1 LSEGADQIG
10 GGQCDETD
18 PGIGRMSPQ
27 NSWFGAL
34 ALLVALSQPVSAEMT
49 TSQSNASVAPFGAL
63 MRAERSALDALPR
76 DALAVPAK
84 TTAKSKSADKTTVQP
99 VSSFKYDRSW
109 LAKQPAAAGGDEWS
123 CLATALYFE
132 ARGETVK
139 GQFAVAEV
147 ILNRVD
153 SSRYPNSVCA
163 VVNQGTGRK
172 HACQFSFACDGVDD
186 QIAEKAAFTAVG
198 KVARIMLDG
207 APRALTDGATH
218 FHTTEVR
225 PSWAHRFPN
234 TAQIGS
240 HLFYRQPS

>member
-1 LSEGADQIG
+1 
-10 GGQCDETD
+10 
-18 PGIGRMSPQ
+18 
-27 NSWFGAL
+27 
-34 ALLVALSQPVSAEMT
+34 
-49 TSQSNASVAPFGAL
+49 

-76 DALAVPAK
+76 EALAVRAK
-84 TTAKSKSADKTTVQP
+84 PKAGAKPTVQP
-99 VSSFKYDRSW
+99 VTSFKYDRSW
-109 LAKQPAAAGGDEWS
+109 IAKQPVAAGGEEWS

-132 ARGETVK
+132 ARGETLA

-153 SSRYPNSVCA
+153 SGRYPNSVCA

-172 HACQFSFACDGVDD
+172 HACQFSFTCDGIDD
-186 QIAEKAAFTAVG
+186 QIGEKAAFMAVG

-207 APRALTDGATH
+207 APRVLTFGATH
-218 FHTTEVR
+218 FHTMQVQ
-225 PSWAHRFPN
+225 PSWAYRFPN

>member
-1 LSEGADQIG
+1 
-10 GGQCDETD
+10 
-18 PGIGRMSPQ
+18 MSPQ
-27 NSWFGAL
+27 KSWFGGL
-34 ALLVALSQPVSAEMT
+34 ALLIALSQPVLAEMT
-49 TSQSNASVAPFGAL
+49 TSQSNATVAPFGAL

-76 DALAVPAK
+76 EALAAPAK
-84 TTAKSKSADKTTVQP
+84 TKSGAKTAAQTVSAV
-99 VSSFKYDRSW
+99 KYDRNW
-109 LAKQPAAAGGDEWS
+109 IAKQPAAAGGEEWS

-132 ARGETVK
+132 ARGETIK

-172 HACQFSFACDGVDD
+172 HACQFSFTCDGVDD
-186 QIAEKAAFTAVG
+186 RIAEKAAFTAVG

-207 APRALTDGATH
+207 APRALTAGATH
-218 FHTTEVR
+218 FHTTQVR